1 MANAVLKGAGYFLA
15 HTPSMIFR
23 NGTTATTEM
32 VVNPDSEFLKDGP
45 NHIRTYEEAVNYL
58 PNQVYIGNESAAKL
72 KEVAKPWY
80 EEDKILEGASANGKR
95 GDIMTEEDFIALIK
109 VCDQFEL
116 VTLEKDFTAKVK
128 NTLGENPVYTEELV
142 ARLGEGKDIS
152 EVQKKLDDGGEA
164 LYIGDDIVGAVSRA
178 HDVDVNLSAHVMLE
192 NLVAKASGLASA
204 LELIHKNNLNPEEV
218 EYVIECSEEAAGD
231 MNQRG
236 GGSFS
241 KSIAELAGFV
251 NATGSDLRGFCA
263 APAHSL
269 LQASSLVK
277 AGTMKNVV
285 VVAGGCTAKLG
296 MNAKDHIKKGVPIL
310 EDCIGGFACLI
321 GEDDGVSPIV
331 RNDMSGRHTV
341 GTGSAP
347 QKVTGALMV
356 DVLEVNGLKITD
368 VDRFSTEMQ
377 NSDITVPAGAGDV
390 PEANMKMI
398 GALGVM
404 KGHIEKAEMMNFI
417 KNHGVEGFAPTQGHI
432 PSGAPYLGE
441 AYEELTDP
449 DSGVNRVMIVGK
461 GSLFLGRM
469 TSLFDGVSV
478 ILERNDGKGS
488 ADEGTGGTA
497 TEEIKKIV
505 AESLRDFAATLLA
518 DE

>member
-1 MANAVLKGAGYFLA
+1 MAKAVLRGASYFLA

-32 VVNPDSEFLKDGP
+32 VVNPDSDFLKDGP
-45 NHIRTYEEAVNYL
+45 NHRRSFEDVVNYL

-80 EEDKILEGASANGKR
+80 EADKLLQGASNIGKR
-95 GDIMTEEDFIALIK
+95 GDIMDERDFLALIK
-109 VCDQFEL
+109 VCDQFGL
-116 VTLEKDFTAKVK
+116 VLLEKDFTEKAKVS
-128 NTLGENPVYTEELV
+128 LAENPVYTDDLV
-142 ARLGEGKDIS
+142 ARLGEGVELS
-152 EVQKKLDDGGEA
+152 EIEAELEDGGEG
-164 LYIGDDIVGAVSRA
+164 LYFEDQLVGAVSRA
-178 HDVDVNLSAHVMLE
+178 HDVDVNLSAHVMHE

-204 LELIHKNNLNPEEV
+204 LELVHKNNIDPAEV
-218 EYVIECSEEAAGD
+218 DYIIECSEEAAGD

-263 APAHSL
+263 APAHTL
-269 LQASSLVK
+269 VMASSLVK
-277 AGTMKNVV
+277 AGTFKNVV

-296 MNAKDHIKKGVPIL
+296 MNAKDHIKKGVPII
-310 EDCIGGFACLI
+310 EDCIAGFACCVS
-321 GEDDGVSPIV
+321 EDDGVSPV
-331 RNDMSGRHTV
+331 FRNDIVGKHDV

-356 DVLEVNGLKITD
+356 DVLEENGLKITD
-368 VDRFSTEMQ
+368 IQRYSTEMQ

-404 KGHIEKAEMMNFI
+404 KGHIEKTDMNDFI
-417 KNHGVEGFAPTQGHI
+417 HNHGVEGFAPTQGHI

-441 AYEELTDP
+441 AHDELMDP
-449 DSGVNRVMIVGK
+449 DSGVDRVMIVGK

-469 TSLFDGVSV
+469 TNLFDGISIV
-478 ILERNDGKGS
+478 IERNDGQGS
-488 ADEGTGGTA
+488 SDEGGA
-497 TEEIKKIV
+497 SKEEIKKLV
-505 AESLRDFAATLLA
+505 AEQMRDFAQALLA
-518 DE
+518 DQE